1 MEIVALPRRA
11 LSVRQP
17 WAELIL
23 GGQKSLEI
31 RSRPTKVRGWVQ
43 IYAAIRREDGPWQLG
58 AAHDHGL
65 DLGTLQRGWL
75 LGMAEIV
82 GCRRVSPAD
91 SREACFAIP
100 ADQELY
106 GWQMANPR
114 RHATPRKPSGQP
126 QPSFFFVD

>member
-1 MEIVALPRRA
+1 MEIFATPRRA

-23 GGQKSLEI
+23 GGQKTLEI

-43 IYAAIRREDGPWQLG
+43 IYAALRREDGPWQLR
-58 AAHDHGL
+58 AARDHGL
-65 DLGTLQRGWL
+65 DLDKLERGWL
-75 LGMAEIV
+75 LGMVEIV

-91 SREACFAIP
+91 SGEACFAIP
-100 ADQELY
+100 ADQELF
-106 GWQMANPR
+106 GWEMARPW
-114 RHATPRKPSGQP
+114 RHRSPSKPSRQP

>member
-1 MEIVALPRRA
+1 MEIIALPRRA

-23 GGQKSLEI
+23 LGHKTLEI

-43 IYAAIRREDGPWQLG
+43 IYAALRREDGPPQRC
-58 AAHDHGL
+58 AATDYGL
-65 DLGTLQRGWL
+65 DLNRLQRGWL

-82 GCRRVSPAD
+82 NCRRVTPAD

-100 ADQELY
+100 ADQELF
-106 GWQMANPR
+106 GWQIANPR
-114 RHATPRKPSGQP
+114 RHQSPRKPTGQP
-126 QPSFFFVD
+126 QPSFFFFD

>member
-1 MEIVALPRRA
+1 MEIIALPRRA

-43 IYAAIRREDGPWQLG
+43 IYASLRREDGPWQLR
-58 AAHDHGL
+58 AAKDYGL
-65 DLGTLQRGWL
+65 NLDTLERGWL

-82 GCRRVSPAD
+82 GCRRVTPAD
-91 SREACFAIP
+91 SESACFDIP

-106 GWQMANPR
+106 GWQMSGPR
-114 RHATPRKPSGQP
+114 RHHSPRKPQGQP